1 MNYSQMNEIQQIIR
15 NHGVKDMDDFD
26 NRIDEFEQ
34 NQLVLAL
41 RDYFYK
47 RGERFLDDW
56 EVLSEHKEQLLV
68 EHLELDG
75 NRFLMSVDRILI
87 PLYREII
94 AKNIYVPFQGEE
106 EENDLANLADDK
118 YNYSLE
124 TPY

>member
-1 MNYSQMNEIQQIIR
+1 MNYSQMNDIQKIIR

-41 RDYFYK
+41 QDYFYEQ
-47 RGERFLDDW
+47 GERFLDDW
-56 EVLSEHKEQLLV
+56 EVLSEHKEQLLA

-94 AKNIYVPFQGEE
+94 AKNIYVPFEGEE